1 MTTSLSL
8 GVTVASAAV
17 SAGSTLRCGA
27 AASRCVSHAAPTTSA
42 AASSQ
47 RFIGIPLCDG
57 PHRKVLQP
65 VVAGPQERC
74 RALPRFGDEGGC
86 GGNAILR
93 GLSAV
98 LGCSLRP
105 TGHRGPHRRR
115 QLAPGRVLPARV
127 VRGGG
132 DTTVGEGGPP
142 PLRGSGPRP
151 RREPR
156 PPP

>member
-65 VVAGPQERC
+65 VVAGAQER
-74 RALPRFGDEGGC
+74 G
-86 GGNAILR
+86 
-93 GLSAV
+93 
-98 LGCSLRP
+98 
-105 TGHRGPHRRR
+105 
-115 QLAPGRVLPARV
+115 
-127 VRGGG
+127 
-132 DTTVGEGGPP
+132 
-142 PLRGSGPRP
+142 
-151 RREPR
+151 R
-156 PPP
+156 PPPRFRAGGGGGGGAKNPRGSALLPRSPLPPGHPPPP